1 MEHQV
6 DDVTFMPGSLFDN
19 IDKFANSLGY
29 QNAGIAIEL
38 AMISWK
44 SPEERD
50 SFIMGI
56 TGEDVKGGTAKNY
69 IKRNF

>member
-1 MEHQV
+1 MSKV
-6 DDVTFMPGSLFDN
+6 AWLPGSLFDN

-29 QNAGIAIEL
+29 QNAAIAIEL

-50 SFIMGI
+50 AFILGI
-56 TGEDVKGGTAKNY
+56 TGEDVKGGTEKNY
-69 IKRNF
+69 IKNFRG